1 MPLKRI
7 EIYLSESSPE
17 DMQLYALWRTL
28 SAQGKGRA
36 QNIFRSA
43 LLGLVDTPD
52 VHRRAPLKRGPKPT
66 WQPPKSQVGTSRPKL
81 SETSQLSP
89 SQSSQ
94 NPPPE
99 ETPVTQTVP
108 ETSHADAPKEDV
120 HKEEVSAPE
129 KSSVEPTILEEQTEI
144 LTSALPEPS
153 AADVLRS
160 DEDRVVVPVFVPKK
174 GKEKK
179 SKFADIF

>member
-1 MPLKRI
+1 MSLKRI

-28 SAQGKGRA
+28 SDQGKGRA

-52 VHRRAPLKRGPKPT
+52 VHRRTPLKRGPKPT
-66 WQPPKSQVGTSRPKL
+66 WQPPKTQVGTSRPKL
-81 SETSQLSP
+81 SETSLSSP
-89 SQSSQ
+89 

-129 KSSVEPTILEEQTEI
+129 KSSGEPTIPEEQTEI